1 MRTPSGMHVTAV
13 VPAVALGALGAVA
26 VQPPARADRFSA
38 AYTCSVP
45 LMGSRPMTIAGTL
58 DATPNPTSAGTATR
72 FLLAI
77 ASLTLRSP
85 IAINSWSASAAIEVD
100 GAQDASFHLRGAGRG
115 VRAGQPID
123 GRLAG
128 RWTPAAPGTD
138 RLRGGPV
145 TIKLNVPLFGDVTVP
160 CAPKGDHPLMATLT
174 VAPAPAAPSHET

>member
-13 VPAVALGALGAVA
+13 VPAVILGTLGAAA

-38 AYTCSVP
+38 AYSCSVP

-58 DATPNPTSAGTATR
+58 DAAPNPTTAGTATQ
-72 FLLAI
+72 FLLTI
-77 ASLTLRSP
+77 ASLSLRSP
-85 IAINSWSASAAIEVD
+85 IAINSWSATAAIEVD

-115 VRAGQPID
+115 VRARQPID

-128 RWTPAAPGTD
+128 RWTPTAPGTD

-160 CAPKGDHPLMATLT
+160 CAPKDDRSVMATLN
-174 VAPAPAAPSHET
+174 VNPAPAAPGHDT